1 MSKKYCDASLLSFCC
16 FVWIDGIV
24 QQEKNSAALQLS
36 QPDRVARRQMTSFLK
51 IPHGRLA

>member
-1 MSKKYCDASLLSFCC
+1 MSEKYCDASLLSFCC